1 MSDYLYLLES
11 RLTKNQ
17 VQLLVQVQRAAERAQ
32 AHVFLAGGAVRDL
45 LAGFPIRDLD
55 FAIEGPALKLAKQL
69 DRRLFTLI
77 SEDERRQSAELL
89 FGGTST
95 AEISM
100 CRRETYTRTGGQPD
114 VARAT
119 IQDDLM
125 RRDFSV
131 NAIALSLN
139 PASRGLLLDPSNG
152 LADIE
157 RKELR
162 ALTNYSFLDDPIRML
177 RLARFEERLKYKATE
192 RTKAQFDS
200 AREAGVEEHITPQA
214 RLQELRQMSAEL
226 ESADVVKALQSAGLL
241 AVFEP
246 HLDKKLEL
254 PALAKFDKARRVVE
268 DSGQRFDALSP
279 FLYCLTRKLTAA
291 EKKTLRTSAGMR
303 ASEAAGWLEIETRAK
318 ALQRAVASK
327 QATPNSRLYPLLLAQ
342 DPALAVFLMAF
353 SPFQHVR
360 ERLKTY
366 FTRLWPLAQSFDDK
380 EVEATGVKR
389 DSPKFAAAREALL
402 AIRLDKRPPKVE
414 PAADAPTPPAH

>member
-1 MSDYLYLLES
+1 MSDYLFLLES
-11 RLTKNQ
+11 KLSKNQ
-17 VQLLVQVQRAAERAQ
+17 VQLLVQVQHAAERAQ

-69 DRRLFTLI
+69 DRRLFTVI

-100 CRRETYTRTGGQPD
+100 CRRETYTKTGGQPE
-114 VARAT
+114 VVRAT

-139 PASRGLLLDPSNG
+139 PASRGLLLDPTNG

-162 ALTNYSFLDDPIRML
+162 ALTNYSFLDDPIRLL
-177 RLARFEERLKYKATE
+177 RLARLEERLKYKAAE

-200 AREAGVEEHITPQA
+200 AREAGVEEHITPQG
-214 RLQELRQMSAEL
+214 RLHELRRMAAELDSAEVVRAL
-226 ESADVVKALQSAGLL
+226 ESAGLL
-241 AVFEP
+241 GVFEP
-246 HLDKKLEL
+246 HLDKKLDL
-254 PALAKFDKARRVVE
+254 PALAKFDKARKIVE
-268 DSGQRFDALSP
+268 DSGQHFDALAP

-291 EKKTLRTSAGMR
+291 EKKNLRGRAGMR
-303 ASEAAGWLEIETRAK
+303 ASEASGWLEIETRAK

-327 QATPNSRLYPLLLAQ
+327 QATPRSGLYRLLSAQ
-342 DPALAVFLMAF
+342 DPALAVFVLAF
-353 SPFQHVR
+353 SPFQQVR
-360 ERLKTY
+360 ERIKTY
-366 FTRLWPLAQSFDDK
+366 FTQLWPLAQSFDDK
-380 EVEATGVKR
+380 EVEASGVKR
-389 DSPKFAAAREALL
+389 ESPKFAAAREALL
-402 AIRLDKRPPKVE
+402 AVRLDKKPPKVE
-414 PAADAPTPPAH
+414 PPAVAPAPPAH